1 MHDVGFLQKF
11 VEGKVR
17 TADWTRG
24 TTRSSRLD
32 FSARLRYR
40 VAASQVRFRAQGRCP
55 RRSISL
61 PRIMQR
67 FRITRRPR
75 CLFLTE
81 TAGAE
86 CKLRRG
92 VIAFLLP
99 LHFSPL
105 TPLPQYVS
113 FPRILN
119 PIFFYITTRWKTAE
133 NLAIQWR
140 IWTWKKKND
149 EKSSASRESN
159 EQSVR

>member
-1 MHDVGFLQKF
+1 MSIRCTMLDSCKSLSR
-11 VEGKVR
+11 ENR

-32 FSARLRYR
+32 FSASLRYR

-105 TPLPQYVS
+105 TPLPPGASVISLSRCRYAPHPSRVCLPQYVS
-113 FPRILN
+113 FPRILD

-133 NLAIQWR
+133 NLAIQ
-140 IWTWKKKND
+140 
-149 EKSSASRESN
+149 
-159 EQSVR
+159 